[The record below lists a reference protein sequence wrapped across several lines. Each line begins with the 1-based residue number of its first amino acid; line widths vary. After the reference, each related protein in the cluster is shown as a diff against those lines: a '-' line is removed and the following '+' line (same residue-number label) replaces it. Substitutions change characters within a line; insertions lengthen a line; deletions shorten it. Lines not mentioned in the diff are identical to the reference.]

1 MAITIKQVNPTRTR
15 VFMGTITENADV
27 HASLIEVAEKHEL
40 QTATFELL
48 GGLREVEFRAFD
60 FESQQRKAPLH
71 CQRALEIVAGHGT
84 IFMLEGKPHLHLHL
98 AVAYQDTKAP
108 NGIVVLAGARR
119 EALRQLSGSPL
130 PPSSQHALDV
140 REARRDLDRRV
151 AVRSPTL
158 VERHHGFTS
167 AGFFARFRRER
178 SASAFFRFS
187 RSSIFSLAKGRHA
200 LINPL
205 KV

>member
-1 MAITIKQVNPTRTR
+1 
-15 VFMGTITENADV
+15 MGTITENADV
-27 HASLIEVAEKHEL
+27 HASFIEVAEKHEL

-108 NGIVVLAGARR
+108 NGIVVLAGHCAKAVAFAIEFTLTTYEGNPVHRAKL
-119 EALRQLSGSPL
+119 ESTGLMLWDLPQL
-130 PPSSQHALDV
+130 
-140 REARRDLDRRV
+140 
-151 AVRSPTL
+151 
-158 VERHHGFTS
+158 
-167 AGFFARFRRER
+167 
-178 SASAFFRFS
+178 
-187 RSSIFSLAKGRHA
+187 
-200 LINPL
+200 
-205 KV
+205 